1 MTMTTPRPGG
11 STPSSTPAPARG
23 FAVASTPSSA
33 LTSNKTPS
41 TKTMGRLELL
51 AWLNRTL
58 QSDYASVQECGDGVA
73 YCQLLDAL
81 HPGKVPLHALDYG
94 AKYLSDNARNVRVL
108 SRTMLALG
116 LGADVDFE
124 AVANGKFT
132 VRLFIDSIG

>member
-1 MTMTTPRPGG
+1 MPPPPPPRPNGSSTPTPPG
-11 STPSSTPAPARG
+11 RGFPIASSSTPSSS
-23 FAVASTPSSA
+23 ASLNKTTPSA
-33 LTSNKTPS
+33 
-41 TKTMGRLELL
+41 KTMGRLELL

-81 HPGKVPLHALDYG
+81 HRGKVPLHALDYG
-94 AKYLSDNARNVRVL
+94 AKYLNDNERNVRVL

-116 LGADVDFE
+116 LDANVDFE

-132 VRLFIDSIG
+132 VRLFV